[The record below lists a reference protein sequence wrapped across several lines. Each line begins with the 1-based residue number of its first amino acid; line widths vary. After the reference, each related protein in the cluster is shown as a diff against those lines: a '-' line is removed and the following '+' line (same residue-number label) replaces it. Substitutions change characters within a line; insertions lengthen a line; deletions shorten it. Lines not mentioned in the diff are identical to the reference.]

1 MAGTRTLTL
10 LPGVSVRVAPLLAE
24 HPPCVAKRRQPTE
37 TRKEIVS
44 VDQADRNPQSRG
56 RVRERG
62 NRHGICTRVA
72 YFLVQQL
79 PHGGVQSP
87 ENISSP
93 CPCSWR
99 RRLLRSGVRTV
110 CGWEVGG
117 GRRWRRRWRE
127 EDEWGVE
134 AEGGAEAAEVCA
146 FWGCLVRRKMGGRH
160 ALLAPEIVQNAPQN
174 FCVQIDTLDY
184 YRGKSVP
191 SLVLFIGIRTQ
202 MCLAYFVKSLPF
214 IKLFL
219 TPL

>member
-146 FWGCLVRRKMGGRH
+146 FWGCLVRRKMGGEARSACSGDCRQCPSKLLCSDRH
-160 ALLAPEIVQNAPQN
+160 PWLLPGKKCTKFSA
-174 FCVQIDTLDY
+174 F
-184 YRGKSVP
+184 YRD
-191 SLVLFIGIRTQ
+191 
-202 MCLAYFVKSLPF
+202 
-214 IKLFL
+214 
-219 TPL
+219 